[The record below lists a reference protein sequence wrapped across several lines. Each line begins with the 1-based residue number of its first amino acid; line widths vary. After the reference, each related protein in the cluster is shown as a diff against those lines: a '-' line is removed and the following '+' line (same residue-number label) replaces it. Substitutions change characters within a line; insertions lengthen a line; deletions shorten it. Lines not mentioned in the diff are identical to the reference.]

1 MHNKFKIMKI
11 LVCISIVPDT
21 TSKITKEE
29 SDNFLKKSDLTF
41 IVGPYDDY
49 ALSRAI
55 EIKESIENVEVAV
68 LHVGLEASEPL
79 IRKCLALGA
88 DYAIRINGDP
98 QSSIQIANEICNYVK
113 ENNFDLILM
122 GKEAID
128 YNSGMIHGL
137 VASGLN
143 FNHFSPVMK
152 LEVKDQ
158 GIEVQIETDFG
169 KSTIQCNL
177 PAVLGCQ
184 EPIAEWKIPSMRGIM
199 TARTKELKVYEMKN
213 NESNFEITNESV
225 NETNRKQILIPK
237 ENLDLLIQALK
248 KDIQFN

>member
-1 MHNKFKIMKI
+1 MKI

-21 TSKITKEE
+21 TSKITKED
-29 SDNFLKKSDLTF
+29 SNNFLNKNDLTF

-55 EIKESIENVEVAV
+55 EIKESNANVEVAV
-68 LHVGLEASEPL
+68 FHVGLQASEPL

-88 DYAIRINGDP
+88 DYAIRINGEP
-98 QSSIQIANEICNYVK
+98 KSSIQIANEICQYVK

-128 YNSGMIHGL
+128 YNSGIIHGL
-137 VASGLN
+137 VAAGLN

-152 LEVKDQ
+152 LEVTEKAL
-158 GIEVQIETDFG
+158 ELQIETDLG
-169 KSTIQCNL
+169 KSTIQCKL

-199 TARTKELKVYEMKN
+199 TARTKEIQVFEMITKN
-213 NESNFEITNESV
+213 SNFEINYESV
-225 NETNRKQILIPK
+225 NETNRKQIQIPK
-237 ENLDLLIQALK
+237 ENLHLLIQALK
-248 KDIQFN
+248 KDIPLN

>member
-1 MHNKFKIMKI
+1 MKI

-21 TSKITKEE
+21 TSKITKED
-29 SDNFLKKSDLTF
+29 SNNFLNKNDLTF

-55 EIKESIENVEVAV
+55 EIKESNANVEVAV
-68 LHVGLEASEPL
+68 FHVGLQASEPL

-88 DYAIRINGDP
+88 DYAIRINGEP
-98 QSSIQIANEICNYVK
+98 KSSIQIANEICQYVK

-137 VASGLN
+137 VAAGLN

-152 LEVKDQ
+152 LDVTEKAL
-158 GIEVQIETDFG
+158 ELQIETDLG
-169 KSTIQCNL
+169 KSTIQCKL

-199 TARTKELKVYEMKN
+199 TARTKEIQVFEMITKN
-213 NESNFEITNESV
+213 SNFEINYESV
-225 NETNRKQILIPK
+225 NETNRKQIQIPK
-237 ENLDLLIQALK
+237 ENLHLLIQALK
-248 KDIQFN
+248 KDIPLN

>member
-1 MHNKFKIMKI
+1 MKI

-21 TSKITKEE
+21 TSKITKED
-29 SDNFLKKSDLTF
+29 SNKFLNRDDLTY

-49 ALSRAI
+49 ALSRAV
-55 EIKESIENVEVAV
+55 EIKESLPDIEVAV
-68 LHVGLEASEPL
+68 LHVGLESSEPL

-88 DYAIRINGDP
+88 DYAIRIHGEP
-98 QSSIQIANEICNYVK
+98 KSSIQIANEICEYVT
-113 ENNFDLILM
+113 ENSFDLILM

-137 VASGLN
+137 VAARLN
-143 FNHFSPVMK
+143 YNHFSPVMSLK
-152 LEVKDQ
+152 IIEE
-158 GIEVQIETDFG
+158 GIELQIETDTG
-169 KSTIQCNL
+169 KSTIQSRL

-199 TARTKELKVYEMKN
+199 TARTKELKVFDMLLDKG
-213 NESNFEITNESV
+213 NFQITDESV
-225 NETNRKQILIPK
+225 NESKRKQLLIPK
-237 ENLDLLIQALK
+237 ENLNLLMQELK

>member
-1 MHNKFKIMKI
+1 MKI

-21 TSKITKEE
+21 TSKITKED
-29 SDNFLKKSDLTF
+29 SNNFLNKNDLTF

-55 EIKESIENVEVAV
+55 EIKESNDNVEVAV
-68 LHVGLEASEPL
+68 IHVGLETSEPL

-88 DYAIRINGDP
+88 DYAFRINGEP
-98 QSSIQIANEICNYVK
+98 KSSLQIANEICHYDK

-137 VASGLN
+137 VAAGIN
-143 FNHFSPVMK
+143 YNHFSPVMK
-152 LEVKDQ
+152 LEV
-158 GIEVQIETDFG
+158 IEEGLELQIETDLG
-169 KSTIQCNL
+169 KSTIQCKL

-199 TARTKELKVYEMKN
+199 TARTKEIRVFEMKSK
-213 NESNFEITNESV
+213 ELNFEINSESV
-225 NETNRKQILIPK
+225 NETNRKQIQIPK
-237 ENLDLLIQALK
+237 ENLDLLIQSLK

>member
-1 MHNKFKIMKI
+1 MKI

-21 TSKITKEE
+21 TSKITKEA
-29 SDNFLKKSDLTF
+29 SDNFVKKDDLTF

-55 EIKESIENVEVAV
+55 EIKDSTANVEVAV
-68 LHVGLEASEPL
+68 FHVGLDKSEPL

-88 DYAIRINGDP
+88 DYAIRINGEP
-98 QSSIQIANEICNYVK
+98 TSSIQIANEIVNYVK
-113 ENNFDLILM
+113 ENHFDLILM

-143 FNHFSPVMK
+143 YNHFSPVIQLDVIDEG
-152 LEVKDQ
+152 LEL
-158 GIEVQIETDFG
+158 QIETDSG
-169 KSTIQCNL
+169 KSTIQCQL

-199 TARTKELKVYEMKN
+199 TARTKELKMLEMKY
-213 NESNFEITNESV
+213 NESNLEINQEIV
-225 NETNRKQILIPK
+225 NETNRKQIIIPK
-237 ENLDLLIQALK
+237 ENLNVLIQALK

>member
-1 MHNKFKIMKI
+1 MKI

-21 TSKITKEE
+21 TSKITKED
-29 SDNFLKKSDLTF
+29 SNNFLNKNDLTF

-55 EIKESIENVEVAV
+55 EIKESNANVEVAV
-68 LHVGLEASEPL
+68 FHVGLQASEPL

-88 DYAIRINGDP
+88 DYAIRINGEP
-98 QSSIQIANEICNYVK
+98 KSSIQIANEICQYVK

-137 VASGLN
+137 VAAGLN

-152 LEVKDQ
+152 LDVTEKAL
-158 GIEVQIETDFG
+158 ELQIETDLG
-169 KSTIQCNL
+169 KSTIQCKL

-199 TARTKELKVYEMKN
+199 TARTKEIQVFEMITKN
-213 NESNFEITNESV
+213 SNFEINYESV
-225 NETNRKQILIPK
+225 NETNRKQIHIPK
-237 ENLDLLIQALK
+237 ENLLLLIQALK
-248 KDIQFN
+248 KDIPLN

>member
-1 MHNKFKIMKI
+1 MKI

-21 TSKITKEE
+21 TSKITKEY
-29 SDNFLKKSDLTF
+29 SNNFLNKNDLTF

-55 EIKESIENVEVAV
+55 EIKESNANVEVAV
-68 LHVGLEASEPL
+68 FHVGLQASEPL

-88 DYAIRINGDP
+88 DYAIRINGEP
-98 QSSIQIANEICNYVK
+98 KSSIQIANEICQYVK

-137 VASGLN
+137 VAAGLN

-152 LEVKDQ
+152 LDVTEKAL
-158 GIEVQIETDFG
+158 ELQIETDLG
-169 KSTIQCNL
+169 KSTIQCKL

-199 TARTKELKVYEMKN
+199 TARTKEIQVFEMITKN
-213 NESNFEITNESV
+213 SNFEINYESV
-225 NETNRKQILIPK
+225 NETNRKQIQIPK
-237 ENLDLLIQALK
+237 ENLHLLIQALK
-248 KDIQFN
+248 KDIPLN